1 MQHQWTSYAEVM
13 INDNNNYGDG
23 NDGSVDDVDGGDL
36 ARCPTR
42 EIKRSDVLVA
52 KTCQPCKPVGAIFP
66 GWC

>member
-36 ARCPTR
+36 AREVPNQR
-42 EIKRSDVLVA
+42 NIA
-52 KTCQPCKPVGAIFP
+52 
-66 GWC
+66 

>member
-1 MQHQWTSYAEVM
+1 MQHQWTSCAEVM

-42 EIKRSDVLVA
+42 EIKRSDVLV
-52 KTCQPCKPVGAIFP
+52 IN
-66 GWC
+66 

>member
-1 MQHQWTSYAEVM
+1 MM

-42 EIKRSDVLVA
+42 EIKRSDVLV
-52 KTCQPCKPVGAIFP
+52 IN
-66 GWC
+66 